1 MKLHSLK
8 MRAFL
13 IHEDRTLNYTPGLN
27 VIRGANENGKSSSA
41 EALGYLL
48 VGSSALEK
56 SLEDTVNY
64 NAKSKSALRVD
75 GAFSHDGVEYIAYRS
90 ATGAE
95 ISSGGKVLCTGQKQ
109 VTQYIENLLGLPA
122 GRAHHILF
130 ANQNE
135 VRGVLAVG
143 PTAASEF
150 IEKLAGF
157 SEIDALIKKAVDTL
171 PNGNTEALESQISS
185 ADEALAALI
194 VPEVPDHSQ
203 EIVALQEQR
212 SVLLS
217 NIKSAR
223 DAAAAQAAKKAVADQ
238 QRQTF
243 TNDLNLINTQINT
256 SSAALAELQTLLSEE
271 SSLREQVGSL
281 EQIFATGKTLQ
292 VYKEIAAVVHPEEVW
307 EGSWEDLDAEIRDKA
322 LELRTGE
329 QLLTT
334 TQANRSAKASQK
346 VSSQVCPI
354 GRGLCLQAGDPAEA
368 ARLNAAIDAELAVFD
383 ADIQT
388 LGDSLD
394 GVRAEIKTLEN
405 LTAQQQ
411 ALTTKA
417 SAWPE
422 HLVEWDTSTIPNK
435 VSFKGAKPEEV
446 DVAAAEA
453 EYAAIQKKLGKIP
466 PGGAQAVAVAEE
478 RLRGLAV
485 RKAEVETAILNIT
498 DVQETDHLQP
508 VPAWEQEAEAL
519 LQRSND
525 LLRKQELALQ
535 AQVSAL
541 AERERWETAKATALA
556 DLTDRRSNTEFIKA
570 LKEARLKVSE
580 KLWGTVMGGVSN
592 YFSRLRGRPS
602 VVSRS
607 ANGFLIDGKAG
618 RPSGST
624 LDILGLALRIV
635 LAKVFANTGLLVIDE
650 PSAGCDQERTANMAA
665 VVMAAGFEQ
674 VIWIAHSDIA
684 EIGSANLIEM

>member
-8 MRAFL
+8 MKSFL
-13 IHEDRTLNYTPGLN
+13 IHEDKSLSYTEGLN
-27 VIRGANENGKSSSA
+27 VVRGPNEAGKSSQA

-48 VGSSALEK
+48 VGASALEK

-75 GAFSHDGVEYIAYRS
+75 GAFSHDGIEYTAYRS

-95 ISSGGKVLCTGQKQ
+95 IASGGKVLCTGQKQ

-171 PNGNTEALESQISS
+171 PNGNTEALETQISS
-185 ADEALAALI
+185 ADEALAALT
-194 VPEVPDHSQ
+194 VPEVPDHSE
-203 EIVALQEQR
+203 EIAALQEQR

-217 NIKSAR
+217 SIKTAR
-223 DAAAAQAAKKAVADQ
+223 DAAAAQTAAQTAVAQ
-238 QRQTF
+238 RRQTL
-243 TNDLNLINTQINT
+243 TNNLAQLNSQINT
-256 SSAALAELQTLLSEE
+256 GTAALAELQTLLSEE
-271 SSLREQVGSL
+271 SSLREQVGLL
-281 EQIFATGKTLQ
+281 EQVFATGKTLQ
-292 VYKEIAAVVHPEEVW
+292 VYKEIAAVVHPDEIW
-307 EGSWEDLDAEIRDKA
+307 EGSWEGLDAEILNLQTSVQSSETSIAR
-322 LELRTGE
+322 LV
-329 QLLTT
+329 
-334 TQANRSAKASQK
+334 ANRLARASQK
-346 VSSQVCPI
+346 ILSTTCPTCHQQI
-354 GRGLCLQAGDPAEA
+354 GDPAEA
-368 ARLNAAIDAELAVFD
+368 ARLNAAIGAELAVLD
-383 ADIQT
+383 ADIQA
-388 LGDSLD
+388 LGDSSAE
-394 GVRAEIKTLEN
+394 VRAEINTLSA
-405 LTAQQQ
+405 LQAQQQ
-411 ALTTKA
+411 ALMTKA

-453 EYAAIQKKLGKIP
+453 EYAAVQKKLGKIP
-466 PGGAQAVAVAEE
+466 PGGAQAVAVAVAEE
-478 RLRGLAV
+478 KLRGLAS
-485 RKAEVETAILNIT
+485 RKAEVETALLNIA
-498 DVQETDHLQP
+498 DVQETDHLQQ
-508 VPAWEQEAEAL
+508 VPAWELEAESL

-525 LLRKQELALQ
+525 LLRSQELALQ

-541 AERERWETAKATALA
+541 AERDRWLKSKKAAAA
-556 DLTDRRSNTEFIKA
+556 DLAVRRSNTEFIKA